1 MQDYAVDLV
10 IRPGNMEPLDTFVAH
25 NPAFSRE
32 LCVCVCVCV
41 CVWVCVCVC
50 GYVAVWLCALRVYL
64 DLAKV

>member
-1 MQDYAVDLV
+1 MPRDDCKLALCPMQDYAVDLV

-41 CVWVCVCVC
+41 CV
-50 GYVAVWLCALRVYL
+50 
-64 DLAKV
+64 